1 MKNPASPT
9 STKAFDHLMSLSIS
23 HTLFPSHVRNA
34 FISVLL
40 LAAAIAP
47 AHASSDY
54 PDDDELDDD
63 HAEIYGYLPPV
74 DIRPVDDFA
83 ALGELANETGS
94 IILLEMTATHCEYC
108 ILLEEEVLKPMLRS
122 GDYDNKVLIRQLKID
137 SNLNIT
143 DFDGS
148 TTTPV
153 ELSSRYRIAVT
164 PTLLILNEHGH
175 ELTRRIIG
183 VQSLDFYAGL
193 VDVALNKALVSK
205 GKKLLISQ

>member
-1 MKNPASPT
+1 M
-9 STKAFDHLMSLSIS
+9 KAFDYLMSLSTS
-23 HTLFPSHVRNA
+23 HTLFPSHLLTV
-34 FISVLL
+34 FISILL
-40 LAAAIAP
+40 LAAP
-47 AHASSDY
+47 LASPYANPDY

-63 HAEIYGYLPPV
+63 YGEIYAYLPPV
-74 DIRPVDDFA
+74 DIKPVDDFA
-83 ALGELANETGS
+83 ALGRLAGETGS

-122 GDYDNKVLIRQLKID
+122 GDYVNKVLIRQLKID
-137 SNLNIT
+137 SNLNIK

-183 VQSLDFYAGL
+183 VQSLDFYAGYL
-193 VDVALNKALVSK
+193 DAALNKGLVTK
-205 GKKLLISQ
+205 GKELHISQ

>member
-1 MKNPASPT
+1 M
-9 STKAFDHLMSLSIS
+9 KAFDQPMNLSIS
-23 HTLFPSHVRNA
+23 LTRLPKHLFAALTSTL
-34 FISVLL
+34 LL
-40 LAAAIAP
+40 LATVALAQ
-47 AHASSDY
+47 ASSDY

-63 HAEIYGYLPPV
+63 YAEIYSYLPPV

-83 ALGELANETGS
+83 ALGKLASETSS

-108 ILLEEEVLKPMLRS
+108 RLLEEEVLKPMLRS

-137 SNLNIT
+137 SNLNIR

-148 TTTPV
+148 TTTPA
-153 ELSSRYRIAVT
+153 ELSSHYRIAVT

-183 VQSLDFYAGL
+183 VQSLDFYAGI
-193 VDVALNKALVSK
+193 VDAALNRGLVTK
-205 GKKLLISQ
+205 GKELLISQ